1 MLFALLHCLSTACS
15 GCAVC
20 LRLHPHRPDRHLLQ
34 DAVRK
39 QIITEG
45 MEVEIEEACA
55 MTTRVSPSFIRI
67 GHFDLFG
74 RCHRTPPLHPYISGI
89 RPASPVTLQARA
101 QSPRN

>member
-1 MLFALLHCLSTACS
+1 
-15 GCAVC
+15 
-20 LRLHPHRPDRHLLQ
+20 
-34 DAVRK
+34 
-39 QIITEG
+39 
-45 MEVEIEEACA
+45 VEIEEACA

-89 RPASPVTLQARA
+89 RPASPVTLQACA